1 MQTIQLQWRLEH
13 GSEGLDTDANNPLS
27 RALNRLF
34 QDGKPFRRIS
44 LCWFEKK
51 WLGVFAITA
60 HQRLVFFPGFD
71 FTSDWIRILRGDLL
85 QTQRPFDVDHI
96 SLEKD
101 RSRWHFTKPKSKG
114 HQGGGQTSNLGEGRV
129 LWFGLSIAAPTVLRD
144 LRRETIVSFQSP
156 PSDSN
161 RRARAFIEAEKNTQS
176 LIVRLGSDA
185 QHPFPQ
191 GFLHFAFIVGPKGFP
206 DYEGT

>member
-1 MQTIQLQWRLEH
+1 MRRRRTGLPPFSDKLSELMQTIQLQWRLEH

-71 FTSDWIRILRGDLL
+71 FTSDWIRILRGELL
-85 QTQRPFDVDHI
+85 QTQRPFDVDIFH
-96 SLEKD
+96 
-101 RSRWHFTKPKSKG
+101 SK
-114 HQGGGQTSNLGEGRV
+114 R
-129 LWFGLSIAAPTVLRD
+129 IAAVGIL
-144 LRRETIVSFQSP
+144 QSP
-156 PSDSN
+156 N
-161 RRARAFIEAEKNTQS
+161 RR
-176 LIVRLGSDA
+176 
-185 QHPFPQ
+185 
-191 GFLHFAFIVGPKGFP
+191 
-206 DYEGT
+206 GTRVEVKHLTLVTGVFCGLA